1 MSMTQEEKLETLK
14 AMLSP
19 DAPTNEEL
27 IALLLV
33 TKGAILN
40 ARYPLGVM
48 KETEVPA
55 KYEHIQLQACV
66 SLYNKKGAE
75 GQTAHSENG
84 IDRTYEAGDI
94 PHSLLKQI
102 VPMAGGVAG
111 SVIAN
116 EES

>member
-1 MSMTQEEKLETLK
+1 MTQEQKLETLR
-14 AMLSP
+14 AMLGLDTP
-19 DAPTNEEL
+19 ADEEL

-48 KETEVPA
+48 KEMEVPA
-55 KYEHIQLQACV
+55 KYEYIQLQACV

-75 GQTAHSENG
+75 GQTAHNENG
-84 IDRTYEAGDI
+84 IARTYEVGDI
-94 PHSLLKQI
+94 PQSLLKQI
-102 VPMAGGVAG
+102 VPMAG
-111 SVIAN
+111 SVMLS